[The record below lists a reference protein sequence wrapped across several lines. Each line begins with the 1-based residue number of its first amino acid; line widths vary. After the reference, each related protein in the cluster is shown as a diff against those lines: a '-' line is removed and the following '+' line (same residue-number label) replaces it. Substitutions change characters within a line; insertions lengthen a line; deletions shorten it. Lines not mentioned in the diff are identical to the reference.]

1 MTIRKITLFVS
12 ALLAAT
18 FAMAQTNGSNSPY
31 SRYGFGL
38 LNDRYSA
45 RTTDMA
51 GTGLGSRSGAAL
63 NVLNPASYSAIDSL
77 TFLFD
82 AGLTLQ
88 NNYLTEGSLK
98 VNARNTSLDYITV
111 GFRLR
116 PRLGFSLGLLPYSTV
131 GYDFSRKSTMQS
143 QAGEVTQTNAYRG
156 DGGLHVA
163 YAGIGWE
170 PLRGLSVGANFGYLW
185 GDIDHSVTSS
195 FSDATISTLRRQYSA
210 SLHTYKADFGLQYVQ
225 AIGKK
230 HTLTL
235 GLSYGLGHDINRKA
249 FFYDLKSVG
258 NRFVGDTIGAAK
270 AFALPTS
277 FGAGLSWTWN
287 RSLTLSLDYNLQK
300 WADVRMPELS
310 VGADGRYIYNVS
322 KGQLLDRS
330 RFSAGVEY
338 IANEEGLRW
347 RDHVRYRA
355 GFSYA
360 SPYVRVNGQDGPKSY
375 IISAGVGLPVN
386 TNYSNRCIVNLGV
399 QYEHVAPGAKT
410 LLKEDYIRFTIGIS
424 FNERWFAKWKAQ

>member
-116 PRLGFSLGLLPYSTV
+116 PRLGFSLGFLPYSTV
-131 GYDFSRKSTMQS
+131 GYDFSRKNTMQS
-143 QAGEVTQTNAYRG
+143 QAGEVTQTNAYKG

-225 AIGKK
+225 SIGKK

-258 NRFVGDTIGAAK
+258 NR
-270 AFALPTS
+270 
-277 FGAGLSWTWN
+277 
-287 RSLTLSLDYNLQK
+287 YNLQK

-386 TNYSNRCIVNLGV
+386 PNYSNRCIVNLGV